1 MPTLYGMPIDIG
13 HTDDSYSTL
22 YPMIGRD
29 TAASLVLA
37 LDDQVLSGTLTVT
50 EGHHHRDTAAK
61 GLSWLQ
67 VGSYRTADAT
77 VRNDE
82 LKITG
87 MHIDHKDPAKVAC
100 IVPLVIP
107 DGSTTVT
114 PAVRVIVP
122 NPAHLTVTFDYDPP
136 ATIGSGTIAGGSI
149 TIPHTETD
157 SWHAGAATSL
167 AAVGLTDG
175 YLIAYLRVTVEV
187 TVGGSSSA
195 YLLEVQVGI

>member
-87 MHIDHKDPAKVAC
+87 MHIDHGDPAKVAC

-122 NPAHLTVTFDYDPP
+122 NPAHLTVTFAYDPP
-136 ATIGSGTIAGGSI
+136 ATIGSGTI
-149 TIPHTETD
+149 P
-157 SWHAGAATSL
+157 
-167 AAVGLTDG
+167 
-175 YLIAYLRVTVEV
+175 
-187 TVGGSSSA
+187 
-195 YLLEVQVGI
+195 

>member
-22 YPMIGRD
+22 YPLIGRE
-29 TAASLVLA
+29 TAEGLVLA

-50 EGHHHRDTAAK
+50 EGHHHRDTDKK
-61 GLSWLQ
+61 GLPWLQ

-77 VRNDE
+77 TRSNE
-82 LKITG
+82 LRITG
-87 MHIDHKDPAKVAC
+87 MHIDHGDPAKVAC

-122 NPAHLTVTFDYDPP
+122 SPAHLTVTFAYDPP
-136 ATIGSGTIAGGSI
+136 STIGSGTIAGGSI
-149 TIPHTETD
+149 TIPHSTTD
-157 SWHAGAATSL
+157 SWHAGAATNL

-175 YLIAYLRVTVEV
+175 YLIAYLRVTVQIII
-187 TVGGSSSA
+187 GSGSA
-195 YLLEVQVGI
+195 YLLEVQVVI

>member
-22 YPMIGRD
+22 YPMIGRE
-29 TAASLVLA
+29 TAEGLVLA

-77 VRNDE
+77 TRNDE
-82 LKITG
+82 LRITG
-87 MHIDHKDPAKVAC
+87 MHIDHGDPAKVAC

-122 NPAHLTVTFDYDPP
+122 SPAHLTVTFAYDPP
-136 ATIGSGTIAGGSI
+136 STIGSGTIAGGSI
-149 TIPHTETD
+149 TIPHATTD

-175 YLIAYLRVTVEV
+175 YLIAYLRVTVEIIIG
-187 TVGGSSSA
+187 TGSA